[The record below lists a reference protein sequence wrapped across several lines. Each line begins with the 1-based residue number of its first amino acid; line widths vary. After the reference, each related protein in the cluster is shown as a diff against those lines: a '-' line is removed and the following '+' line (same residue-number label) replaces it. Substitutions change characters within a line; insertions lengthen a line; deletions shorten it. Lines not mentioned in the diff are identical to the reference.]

1 MKKSKKYFDI
11 SKNSVTFAFG
21 NGTMLFSQGL
31 TFNLS

>member
-21 NGTMLFSQGL
+21 NGTMVVQSR
-31 TFNLS
+31 FNF